1 MSKDKIRVE
10 VRREV
15 TSLDVH
21 VAYMS
26 QEEFDRMQA
35 IDDLQEK
42 SEYVLGLTQ
51 TLLDEEQV
59 MDAELKAI
67 EIGLETDEHHQVLL
81 AEDEPAHAVVM
92 G

>member
-10 VRREV
+10 VRRVV

-26 QEEFDRMQA
+26 QEEFDRMQE
-35 IDDLQEK
+35 IDDLHDK
-42 SEYVLGLTQ
+42 SEYVLSLDQ
-51 TLLDEEQV
+51 TLLDEARV
-59 MDAELKAI
+59 MDAALQAI
-67 EIGLETDEHHQVLL
+67 EIGLEADEHHQVLL
-81 AEDEPAHAVVM
+81 AEDESAHAMVM

>member
-26 QEEFDRMQA
+26 QEEFDRMQE
-35 IDDLQEK
+35 IDDLHDK
-42 SEYVLGLTQ
+42 SEYVLSLDQ
-51 TLLDEEQV
+51 TLLDEARV
-59 MDAELKAI
+59 MDAALQAI
-67 EIGLETDEHHQVLL
+67 EIGLEADEHHQVLL
-81 AEDEPAHAVVM
+81 AEDEPAHAMVM
-92 G
+92 D